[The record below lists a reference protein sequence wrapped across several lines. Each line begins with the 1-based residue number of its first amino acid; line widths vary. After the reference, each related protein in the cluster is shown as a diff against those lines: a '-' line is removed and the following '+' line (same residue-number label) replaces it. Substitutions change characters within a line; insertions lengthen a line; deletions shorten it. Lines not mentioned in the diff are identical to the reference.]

1 MIIRNYLNKDKS
13 KFPKFYITS
22 TLIFAF
28 VVIFSQQVNIASAL
42 TGINQ
47 QIPYSGSIVNN
58 AGVVLPD
65 NTYRAKF
72 VLWNALTGGTSVYEE
87 IRDGITT
94 YSGTVSPALSINDGR
109 FDILLGSQNT
119 ALPSI
124 SNNDTLYLEIQLD
137 MDSNGSYE
145 EVFNPRRRIG
155 SALSAINSLRLVA
168 ANGGT
173 DTDTLSLDIAGN
185 VVATSLGG
193 TVNASTPG
201 GYDRVIIGNSSG
213 QFSQVN
219 ISALSGSSGWALAGN
234 STTDA
239 WNGTSGTRLGTTSA
253 QPLVLATTNATAQD
267 IRFFTGANGANERM
281 RITSGGNVGIGTT
294 DPGALGAVGSARLR
308 VRGNGSTA
316 VDVGVLDIT
325 KSNNQSIM
333 FVAENGNIAI
343 GGDTTPGG
351 RLLVASEVG
360 LATSYAMLINSGLN
374 ATEGNL
380 YYGNSGNLSLGANS
394 AQDSTRL
401 LVKASSRVG
410 AIAALDVTNASG
422 TSMLYV
428 QNDGNV
434 GIGTTSPTALL
445 QVGTGSA
452 IPGSTGLFVNGGRSI
467 RIGATDGDGNYGG
480 YITGTWPNSTSTLT
494 LGTRSAG
501 TDKALMTLQ
510 NNGNVGIGTTAP
522 TARLN
527 LPAGTATANTAPL
540 KFTAGTNLTTAEAGA
555 LEWNGTNLFLTNSG
569 NTRQTIN
576 QGLTATATLDFPGT
590 SNDIHRDLAIT
601 VTGASPG
608 DVVSLGIPNESVPTL
623 ACNFIA
629 WVSAANTVTVRFSN
643 HSGGTVDPGI
653 GTFKVFVT
661 K

>member
-1 MIIRNYLNKDKS
+1 
-13 KFPKFYITS
+13 
-22 TLIFAF
+22 
-28 VVIFSQQVNIASAL
+28 
-42 TGINQ
+42 
-47 QIPYSGSIVNN
+47 
-58 AGVVLPD
+58 
-65 NTYRAKF
+65 
-72 VLWNALTGGTSVYEE
+72 
-87 IRDGITT
+87 
-94 YSGTVSPALSINDGR
+94 
-109 FDILLGSQNT
+109 
-119 ALPSI
+119 
-124 SNNDTLYLEIQLD
+124 
-137 MDSNGSYE
+137 
-145 EVFNPRRRIG
+145 
-155 SALSAINSLRLVA
+155 
-168 ANGGT
+168 
-173 DTDTLSLDIAGN
+173 
-185 VVATSLGG
+185 
-193 TVNASTPG
+193 
-201 GYDRVIIGNSSG
+201 
-213 QFSQVN
+213 
-219 ISALSGSSGWALAGN
+219 
-234 STTDA
+234 
-239 WNGTSGTRLGTTSA
+239 
-253 QPLVLATTNATAQD
+253 
-267 IRFFTGANGANERM
+267 
-281 RITSGGNVGIGTT
+281 
-294 DPGALGAVGSARLR
+294 

-316 VDVGVLDIT
+316 VNVGVLELT
-325 KSNNQSIM
+325 KSNDQSIM

-343 GGDTTPGG
+343 GGDRDPGG
-351 RLLVASEVG
+351 RLVVASEVG
-360 LATSYAMLINSGLN
+360 LATSYAMNISPGLST
-374 ATEGNL
+374 TEGIL
-380 YYGNSGNLSLGANS
+380 YYGNNGNLTLGSNFG
-394 AQDSTRL
+394 QDSTRL

-428 QNDGNV
+428 RNDGNV

-467 RIGATDGDGNYGG
+467 RIGAADGDGNYGG

-522 TARLN
+522 GAQLTVNLPTQTTNTVNSLLITRLQRPQTAGVKWGNSMDILLGSYGTSINSETRVDFRLANGGTDLPDNTVMTLQGNGNVGIGTTAPTARLN

-555 LEWNGTNLFLTNSG
+555 VEWNGTNLFLTTSG
-569 NTRQTIN
+569 ARRQTIN

-590 SNDIHRDLAIT
+590 SNDIYRDLAIT